1 MSFVLKLSW
10 SHDKTL
16 KEATVLNMAR
26 RALEQA
32 TTKLAEEE
40 RLRYGLRTRVLKTC
54 LLIILWNEDI
64 MNPRRGSL
72 PKGRLKWLTH
82 SDTYYEPRGHSIGRI
97 LVSEVLFPFYLL
109 DNLED
114 YKEAMR
120 HIVLGEFSITIK
132 VILTH
137 VLRMCSLPR
146 CERAENTTS
155 NYQSE

>member
-1 MSFVLKLSW
+1 
-10 SHDKTL
+10 
-16 KEATVLNMAR
+16 MAR

-32 TTKLAEEE
+32 TTKLAEE
-40 RLRYGLRTRVLKTC
+40 RVRYGLRTRLLKTC
-54 LLIILWNEDI
+54 LPIILWNEDI

-72 PKGRLKWLTH
+72 PKGRLKWLAH

-114 YKEAMR
+114 YKGAMR

-137 VLRMCSLPR
+137 VPRMFTSSL
-146 CERAENTTS
+146 
-155 NYQSE
+155 